1 MGTKLVFMPYICTIY
16 RPMYGTNK
24 FVSMGKI
31 KENST
36 NNINKQYIQE
46 CDLSYAVCKI
56 GGRWKLFILSK
67 LRDETLRFSEIKRA
81 IPGITE
87 RMLTLQL
94 KELEKE
100 GLVKRT
106 VYAEVP
112 PRVDYELTDIAREL
126 IPIWDALNTWGGKHR
141 KFIEKQEDCRE

>member
-1 MGTKLVFMPYICTIY
+1 MG
-16 RPMYGTNK
+16 
-24 FVSMGKI
+24 SI

-46 CDLSYAVCKI
+46 CNLSYAVCKI

-67 LRDETLRFSEIKRA
+67 LKDEKLRFSELKRS
-81 IPGITE
+81 ISGITE

-94 KELEKE
+94 RELEKE
-100 GLVKRT
+100 SLVKRT

-112 PRVDYELTDIAREL
+112 PRVDYELTEIAREL
-126 IPIWDALNTWGGKHR
+126 IPIWDALNEWGGKHR
-141 KFIEKQEDCRE
+141 KSVEEQEESINNIM